1 MVDRG
6 GRDVTRRGVSR
17 ERADLERAGV
27 SRGVSARAE
36 DVRTRRATLARLA
49 SARAPRER
57 ANPNDPRRMYL
68 RPMVSSRDGKK
79 PPFDRSRGRT
89 FVADVLQQTLRRG
102 VRRGVLHHEQ
112 NLRSGAGRRGKSKR
126 RGVSRRSSTGLGASR
141 GKETIAL
148 GPLAN
153 MQHRAPT
160 FRSVSR
166 ECRAAATEKSPRAVL
181 LTYPEPFREPRPRGL
196 DQIWRARGRRGG
208 RHRLARLHLGR
219 YNHNTRRANLVAR
232 RRPPVPPRAIGVCA
246 ANSSQ

>member
-1 MVDRG
+1 MSFREHARVARVFSIRLDRNASLKKKKSNRVEEAPEGIRAKCIVLPLPHPCSAEGGMVDRG

-36 DVRTRRATLARLA
+36 GVRTRRATLARLA

-57 ANPNDPRRMYL
+57 ANPNDPRDACICIFARWFR
-68 RPMVSSRDGKK
+68 RPVTKKK

-126 RGVSRRSSTGLGASR
+126 RGVSRRSSTGLGECLA
-141 GKETIAL
+141 GK
-148 GPLAN
+148 
-153 MQHRAPT
+153 
-160 FRSVSR
+160 
-166 ECRAAATEKSPRAVL
+166 
-181 LTYPEPFREPRPRGL
+181 
-196 DQIWRARGRRGG
+196 RR
-208 RHRLARLHLGR
+208 
-219 YNHNTRRANLVAR
+219 
-232 RRPPVPPRAIGVCA
+232 
-246 ANSSQ
+246 

>member
-1 MVDRG
+1 M
-6 GRDVTRRGVSR
+6 TRRGVSR

-68 RPMVSSRDGKK
+68 RPMVSSRDEKK
-79 PPFDRSRGRT
+79 TTVRSVARTYLRSRCPPADASPRRASRCPASRT
-89 FVADVLQQTLRRG
+89 EPAFGGGASGEIETSRG
-102 VRRGVLHHEQ
+102 QPEVLH
-112 NLRSGAGRRGKSKR
+112 RARRVAGN
-126 RGVSRRSSTGLGASR
+126 
-141 GKETIAL
+141 ETIAL

-166 ECRAAATEKSPRAVL
+166 ERRAAATEKSPRAVL

-196 DQIWRARGRRGG
+196 DQIRRARGRRGG